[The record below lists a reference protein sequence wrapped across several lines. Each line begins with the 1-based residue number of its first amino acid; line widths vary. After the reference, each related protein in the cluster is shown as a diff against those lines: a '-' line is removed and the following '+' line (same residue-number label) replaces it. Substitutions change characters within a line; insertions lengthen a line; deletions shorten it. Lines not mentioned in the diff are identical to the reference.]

1 MARTTFSGPV
11 ASQNGFL
18 GSMNSDNTQASDNLG
33 ISSFVSGTNQN
44 GKTIRLN
51 SVTNTGTANSTIGFQ
66 SKITQ
71 GASQT
76 SDVIGCE
83 IGPRLNNGVALTG
96 TGTVIGTQVDVY
108 LRGTTGNVAGS
119 VRGMQIELVTDA
131 GSTRTIAGEMVG
143 IRFRNNTSC
152 TVTGDMSVLRI
163 EDDESTNVWDFFAKI
178 DANMSIASATGTAT
192 TQAGWIKVK
201 VGSSTKY
208 IALYDTV

>member
-18 GSMNSDNTQASDNLG
+18 GSMNADNTQASDNLG

-108 LRGTTGNVAGS
+108 LRGTTGDVAGS

-208 IALYDTV
+208 IPLYDTV